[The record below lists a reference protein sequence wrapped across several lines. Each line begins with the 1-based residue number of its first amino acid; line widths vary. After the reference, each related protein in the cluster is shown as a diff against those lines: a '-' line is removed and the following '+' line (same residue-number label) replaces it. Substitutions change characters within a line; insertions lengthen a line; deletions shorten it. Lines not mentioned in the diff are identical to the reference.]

1 MKKGLI
7 ILVVLASMVACK
19 TSDKKATETPL
30 SAEEK
35 ENAIAD
41 TANFTSIEWIDS
53 TKKNLGKLKKDET
66 IEISYRFKNVG
77 TKNLIIENVTASC
90 GCTIPEKPEQAFAPG
105 EEGVIKA
112 KFNGSGHGTIMKQIT
127 VTANTKPQKEHFL
140 TFTGDLPE

>member
-1 MKKGLI
+1 MKKYLI
-7 ILVVLASMVACK
+7 ILVVFASLAACK
-19 TSDKKATETPL
+19 TNDQKSTGTTL

-35 ENAIAD
+35 EKAIAD
-41 TANFTSIEWIDS
+41 TANFTTIEWIDS
-53 TKKNLGKLKKDET
+53 TKKSLGKLTKDET
-66 IEISYRFKNVG
+66 IEISYRFKNAG
-77 TKNLIIENVTASC
+77 TKNLVIENVTASC
-90 GCTIPEKPEQAFAPG
+90 GCTIPEKHEQAFAPG